1 MKIAVTD
8 FDGTL
13 KPFDDRIPPST
24 IDAIHQWRAA
34 GNKFGIATGRE
45 LTMLNHDLRHY
56 DITTDFLICVNGA
69 VIFDKDRNVLQ
80 SIRIARPLKEHL
92 LSMPLIADTNHAMI
106 CFCERRSF
114 SLRSDSDYVPTEI
127 APPISWTDVIE
138 RDDVVQFGI
147 KFPNEE
153 EATAAREVIEHEMP
167 QLRGNQNRIY
177 LDINVRPVDKKFGV
191 ENLIRLMDW
200 SNDEIHVIGDD
211 RNDLPMIV
219 GFNGYTVT
227 RAADFMHQA
236 ARKVY
241 DSVGD
246 MLLKAMRNS

>member
-1 MKIAVTD
+1 MKIAITD

-13 KPFDDRIPPST
+13 KPFDSKIPAST
-24 IDAIHQWRAA
+24 IDAVHRWRAA

-69 VIFDKDRNVLQ
+69 VVFDKDRNILQ
-80 SIRIARPLKEHL
+80 SVKIAGPLKEKL
-92 LSMPLIADTNHAMI
+92 LSLPLIKDTDNAMI

-114 SLRSDSDYVPTEI
+114 SLRADQNYIPTEI
-127 APPISWTDVIE
+127 APPISWADVIE

-147 KFPNEE
+147 KFETAE
-153 EATAAREVIEHEMP
+153 EASDAQRIIERAMP
-167 QLRGNQNRIY
+167 ELRGNQNRIF
-177 LDINVRPVDKKFGV
+177 LDVNVRPVDKKFGV
-191 ENLIRLMDW
+191 DALLDKMNWHGNELF
-200 SNDEIHVIGDD
+200 VIGDD
-211 RNDLPMIV
+211 KNDLPMIT
-219 GFNGYTVT
+219 GFNGYTVS
-227 RAADFMHQA
+227 RAADFMHKA

-246 MLLKAMRNS
+246 MLLDNL